1 MAYSMTGVGYG
12 EVKKAGNTYT
22 VELKS
27 VNNRYLEVSC
37 RMPQGLSQFEYEV
50 RDMIRKQIH
59 RGKLYVNITVK
70 SDQTN
75 GAGFQVDKAAAK
87 SVAGILK
94 DLKKTAGIEDP
105 VRMEHLLKFSE
116 IFQSSNDIQDTEKN
130 WAMVKTALE
139 TALQNL
145 KKMRAKEAKALVKDI
160 TGRIQILEKKVKSV
174 EKLAKQCQQDK
185 YEKISGRIKSMI
197 QDVDFDA
204 DRLNTEI
211 ALMANKMDVTEEC
224 VRLHSHNKLFIES
237 IKDEDTV
244 GKKLNFLLQEMN
256 REANTISSKACHAEI
271 SHLVVIIKE
280 EIEKLREQVQNLE

>member
-145 KKMRAKEAKALVKDI
+145 KKMRAKEAN
-160 TGRIQILEKKVKSV
+160 S
-174 EKLAKQCQQDK
+174 
-185 YEKISGRIKSMI
+185 
-197 QDVDFDA
+197 
-204 DRLNTEI
+204 
-211 ALMANKMDVTEEC
+211 
-224 VRLHSHNKLFIES
+224 
-237 IKDEDTV
+237 
-244 GKKLNFLLQEMN
+244 GKKGQ
-256 REANTISSKACHAEI
+256 IS
-271 SHLVVIIKE
+271 
-280 EIEKLREQVQNLE
+280 